1 MESFSSSVKDYLCRK
16 SFEELGLGEKEK
28 VKWKMCCGLSFLR
41 GVFSFL
47 AKEENGELALSSHR
61 EAFLEIIAYLLI
73 RCRGVEAKVRRK
85 GRKTTLFVPLEEGKR
100 LLAETERIWVEGCER
115 CRVLYARASLLSCG
129 TILDPEKGYH
139 AAFRPP
145 KGAPCG
151 EICRV
156 LESFGIEAAIGDED
170 GCDIVY
176 LKNSNKIE
184 DLLAAIGAEKFALDL
199 MNRRAEK
206 NVRANTNRRQNFD
219 QANMARTVNGAQSV
233 ISSIRFLER
242 KGVLET
248 LPEPLQK
255 AARLR
260 LSQPE
265 VSLSELCR
273 YSEEEITKSGLNHRL
288 QKLVAIAGKIQEEKE
303 KQNESKR

>member
-41 GVFSFL
+41 GVFLFL
-47 AKEENGELALSSHR
+47 AREEKEEIAITSRR
-61 EAFLEIIAYLLI
+61 EDFLEIIAYLLI
-73 RCRGVEAKVRRK
+73 RCLGVEAKVCRK
-85 GRKTTLFVPLEEGKR
+85 GRETTLLVPRKTKNA
-100 LLAETERIWVEGCER
+100 LLAATAGDFAGGCER
-115 CRVLYARASLLSCG
+115 CRVLFVRAALLSCG

-139 AAFRPP
+139 AAFRPS
-145 KGAPCG
+145 KKEACQ
-151 EICRV
+151 EIRKA
-156 LESFGIEAAIGDED
+156 LEHFGIEAATGDED
-170 GCDIVY
+170 GCPFVY

-233 ISSIRFLER
+233 IASIRFLER
-242 KGVLET
+242 EGVLKA

-255 AARLR
+255 AAKLR

-265 VSLSELCR
+265 VSLAELCR

-288 QKLVAIAGKIQEEKE
+288 QRIVAIADRIQKEKE
-303 KQNESKR
+303 E